1 MKQPAV
7 YIMANKRNGTL
18 YKRVTTY
25 LVQRVYQHKNGIFG
39 GFTHRYGC
47 KKLVYYELLSQMEM
61 AIFREKQ
68 IKNFSRKKKL
78 KLIESIN
85 PEWNDLYESLIA

>member
-1 MKQPAV
+1 MKKPAV
-7 YIMANKRNGTL
+7 YIMANKYNGTI
-18 YKRVTTY
+18 YTGVTSN
-25 LVQRVYQHKNGIFG
+25 LIQRVFQHKEGLIP

-47 KKLVYYELLSQMEM
+47 KKLVYYELFDDMGN

-68 IKNFSRKKKL
+68 LKAGSRKQKR

-85 PEWNDLYESLIA
+85 PQWNDLYESIL